1 MSTTLSPDSQ
11 FWRAY
16 ALAVMNAI
24 GNPTLGS
31 DEMVFIASVVDR
43 GINAGA
49 IVPFP
54 MTNRD
59 IQNVGDVLLNV
70 GDAHYDPSANNPY
83 SQRLLE

>member
-1 MSTTLSPDSQ
+1 MGSMTPESQ

-16 ALAVMNAI
+16 ALAVLDAL

-31 DEMVFIASVVDR
+31 DEKLFVASVVDR

-49 IVPFP
+49 IVPYAL
-54 MTNRD
+54 TNRD
-59 IQNVGDVLLNV
+59 IQNTGDVLLDV
-70 GDAHYDPSANNPY
+70 SDPLYETSSNNRY